1 MNLELFWLTLL
12 VAAGSA
18 QRLAPYLY
26 RWRNMHATP
35 TTRKLGGNLDERYVS
50 RQPPLRNQLN
60 KLRLHSAASNLYN
73 QRLASRLARQ
83 RLANSFANQRLTTN
97 LANQRLAFVDPVRG
111 NSHSVNYRPL
121 SRSEQIAQYYKGKTR
136 NLSQLKMFPVRA
148 ATTFDDDG
156 NFQSTSSIDSD
167 NSYANDNK
175 FFLTLQKTRQ
185 SLAGGFSDSSKYS
198 ISVIPRE
205 NTAVRIVPKTSLW
218 DRLITYLL
226 NDWESQ

>member
-12 VAAGSA
+12 VVGGSA

-26 RWRNMHATP
+26 RWRNMQRTP
-35 TTRKLGGNLDERYVS
+35 TTRAGNLNDRFVT

-60 KLRLHSAASNLYN
+60 TLRLH
-73 QRLASRLARQ
+73 QRVASRLARQ
-83 RLANSFANQRLTTN
+83 RLANSLANQRLNAN
-97 LANQRLAFVDPVRG
+97 LANQRLAFLDPVRG
-111 NSHSVNYRPL
+111 NRHSVNYRPL
-121 SRSEQIAQYYKGKTR
+121 SRSDQIGQYYKGKTQSLTGLR
-136 NLSQLKMFPVRA
+136 MFPVRA
-148 ATTFDDDG
+148 SKSFEDDSIFK
-156 NFQSTSSIDSD
+156 NTASSE
-167 NSYANDNK
+167 NENTYANDNN

-185 SLAGGFSDSSKYS
+185 QLAGGYSDNSKYS